1 MAKRFG
7 STDNND
13 TTPPKKIAKKDLAKA
28 LRIFRFILPYR
39 FTFGIGML
47 FLLFSTLTALSFP
60 YLAGKLLDSATQK
73 TGDTWS
79 INQVSLILLVVL
91 LVQAFFS
98 FFRILLFVRVSE
110 KAMQDIR
117 LALYSHIITLPLPF
131 FEKKRV
137 GELISR
143 LTADITQLQDVLSFT
158 LAEFFRQIATLI
170 IGIALLLV
178 TSAKLTAL
186 MLSTFP
192 VLIVV
197 AIFIGRRIRK
207 VSKKT
212 QDVLAET
219 NVMVEETLQS
229 IQAVKSFTNERYE
242 IARYGTGLQTVFRYA
257 LQAAKLRGIFA
268 SFIIFGLFGAIILVL
283 WYGVQL
289 VAAGQITVG
298 DLTSFII
305 YTAFIGGAVGG
316 LGEMYAQLQRTVGAS
331 DRILEILDETSEL
344 EFPTLAHQ
352 PVEVLPVKGKI
363 LFEQV
368 HFTYPTRPDME
379 VLHAVNLSI
388 EAGQKVALVGHSGAG
403 KSTIV
408 QLLSRFYTPE
418 KGQISIDGQPL
429 AHYDLSYLRKQ
440 IGIVPQ
446 EVLLFGGSIQ
456 ENIAYGNPQA
466 SATEIEQ
473 VARQANAWQFIE
485 TFPEGLQTLVGER
498 GVKLSGGQKQRIAIA
513 RALLKNPAILILD
526 EATSSLDAESERL
539 VQEALDK
546 LMLHR
551 TTLIIAHRLAT
562 VRKADL
568 IYVLDKGRVVESGT
582 HEQLNTLEKGIY
594 RHLVK
599 LQFEIEQQQPSS
611 SLS

>member
-7 STDNND
+7 STDDND
-13 TTPPKKIAKKDLAKA
+13 TNPPKKIARKDLAKA

-39 FTFGIGML
+39 FTFGVGML

-73 TGDTWS
+73 TGETWS

-192 VLIVV
+192 VLIIV
-197 AIFIGRRIRK
+197 AIFIGRHIRK

-257 LQAAKLRGIFA
+257 LQAAKLRGVFA

-289 VAAGQITVG
+289 VAAGEITVG

-331 DRILEILDETSEL
+331 DRILEILDETPEL
-344 EFPTLAHQ
+344 SSLAPQ
-352 PVEVLPVKGKI
+352 PNEAPPVKGKI
-363 LFEQV
+363 QFEQV

-403 KSTIV
+403 KSTVV
-408 QLLSRFYTPE
+408 QLLSRFYAPE

-466 SATEIEQ
+466 SAAEIEKA
-473 VARQANAWQFIE
+473 ARQANAWQFIE

-539 VQEALDK
+539 VQEALDQ